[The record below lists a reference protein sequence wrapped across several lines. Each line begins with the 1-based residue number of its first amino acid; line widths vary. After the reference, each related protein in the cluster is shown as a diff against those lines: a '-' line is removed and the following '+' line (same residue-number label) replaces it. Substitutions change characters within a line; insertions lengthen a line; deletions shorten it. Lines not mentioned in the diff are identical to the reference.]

1 MSGAYLVELWAGTL
15 TEFKAAA
22 FGGAIAGAIGE
33 VFFRQHNVHPTDSEL
48 RSWEHSL
55 HALASA
61 TPRRNGQQIGVVV
74 EFHLPYS
81 GQRIDVLMSGE
92 STIGKV
98 TTNVIELKQWSQAS
112 LEDEFALNVIVDG
125 VEHVHP
131 SQQAL
136 DYAEFLAAV
145 HDAFST
151 GNTPL
156 RPCSFCHNLSPVDAE
171 ALRDAR
177 FGDLLVRSP
186 LFGADGL
193 TALGNFIADTVG
205 GGNGLELQRRI
216 RNGRFKPS
224 PKVIETVAA
233 VLQGDDRWRLLENQR
248 KAYNAIWACLQRLA
262 AKKTSSAVLVRGA
275 PGTGKSVIA
284 VQLLADA
291 LKAGFSA
298 AHSTGGKAFT
308 TTLRSQFKGAQHV
321 FIWNMSTRNAP
332 YKGLD
337 LLLVDEA
344 HRVRE
349 SSDTRYTPKGQRN
362 RKSQV
367 DELLDAA
374 KVTAFFLDENQF
386 VRPDEEG
393 ESQLIRE
400 AAGRKRITLKEYD
413 LATQFRCGGCL
424 EYLEW
429 VDWLLG
435 FRQRRPAVWRNRYKF
450 EVVGSP
456 EDLDLL
462 LDEASA
468 EAESARLVAG
478 FCWKWSDPLPDGMLS
493 EDVVVGDWSRPWN
506 RKRDS
511 RRQYKPEN
519 DPYTLW
525 AATDAGREEVG
536 CIYSAQGFEFDRVGV
551 IWGPDLV
558 WRTNQW
564 VAQAKRSFDM
574 PVKRSS
580 RMLDLVRNAYRVL
593 LTRGM
598 RQTSVLCLDEETRA
612 HLASCLKDH

>member
-1 MSGAYLVELWAGTL
+1 VELWAGTL
-15 TEFKAAA
+15 ADFRTAA
-22 FGGAIAGAIGE
+22 FGGALASTIGDA
-33 VFFRQHNVHPTDSEL
+33 FFRQHNIHASDAEL

-61 TPRRNGQQIGVVV
+61 TPRRNGHGIGVVV

-92 STIGKV
+92 SADGNV
-98 TTNVIELKQWSQAS
+98 TTSVIELKQWAQAS
-112 LEDEFALNVIVDG
+112 LEDEFALNLMVDG
-125 VEHVHP
+125 IEHIHP

-145 HDAFST
+145 HEAFSV
-151 GNTPL
+151 GKVPL
-156 RPCSFCHNLSPVDAE
+156 RPCSLCHNMSSFGALS
-171 ALRDAR
+171 LRDDR
-177 FGDLLVRSP
+177 FSNLLARSP
-186 LFGADGL
+186 LFGADDM
-193 TALGNFIADTVG
+193 TNLGEFIAETVG
-205 GGNGLELQRRI
+205 GGNGLEVQERI
-216 RNGRFKPS
+216 RRGRFKPS

-233 VLQGDDRWRLLENQR
+233 VVQGDDRWRLLENQR

-262 AKKTSSAVLVRGA
+262 VTESSSAVLVRGA

-308 TTLRSQFKGAQHV
+308 TTLRSQFKGAHHV
-321 FIWNMSTRNAP
+321 FIWNMSVRNAP

-362 RKSQV
+362 RKPQV

-393 ESQLIRE
+393 ESHLIRE
-400 AAGRKRITLKEYD
+400 ATGRKRITLKEYD
-413 LATQFRCGGCL
+413 LATQFRCAGCL

-435 FRQRRPAVWRNRYKF
+435 FRRAPPGAWRDRYRF
-450 EVVGSP
+450 DVAGSP

-462 LDEASA
+462 VDDATGS
-468 EAESARLVAG
+468 AESARIVAG
-478 FCWKWSDPLPDGMLS
+478 FCWKWSDPLPGGVLAN
-493 EDVVVGDWSRPWN
+493 DVVVGEWSRPWN
-506 RKRDS
+506 RKRDPKK
-511 RRQYKPEN
+511 QYKPEN

-525 AATDAGREEVG
+525 ATTEAGREEIG

-551 IWGPDLV
+551 IWGSDLV
-558 WRTNQW
+558 WRTDRW
-564 VAQAKRSFDM
+564 VAQARFSFDT

-598 RQTSVLCLDEETRA
+598 RQTSVLCLDEETRQRIV
-612 HLASCLKDH
+612 SCLGQW

>member
-1 MSGAYLVELWAGTL
+1 
-15 TEFKAAA
+15 
-22 FGGAIAGAIGE
+22 
-33 VFFRQHNVHPTDSEL
+33 
-48 RSWEHSL
+48 
-55 HALASA
+55 
-61 TPRRNGQQIGVVV
+61 
-74 EFHLPYS
+74 
-81 GQRIDVLMSGE
+81 
-92 STIGKV
+92 
-98 TTNVIELKQWSQAS
+98 
-112 LEDEFALNVIVDG
+112 
-125 VEHVHP
+125 
-131 SQQAL
+131 
-136 DYAEFLAAV
+136 
-145 HDAFST
+145 
-151 GNTPL
+151 
-156 RPCSFCHNLSPVDAE
+156 
-171 ALRDAR
+171 
-177 FGDLLVRSP
+177 
-186 LFGADGL
+186 
-193 TALGNFIADTVG
+193 
-205 GGNGLELQRRI
+205 
-216 RNGRFKPS
+216 
-224 PKVIETVAA
+224 VIETVAA
-233 VLQGDDRWRLLENQR
+233 VVQGDDRWRLLENQR
-248 KAYNAIWACLQRLA
+248 KAYNAIWACLQRLT
-262 AKKTSSAVLVRGA
+262 AKETSSAVLVRGA

-308 TTLRSQFKGAQHV
+308 TTLRSQFKGAHHV
-321 FIWNMSTRNAP
+321 FIWNMSTRNAA

-435 FRQRRPAVWRNRYKF
+435 FRQARPVDWRNRYKF
-450 EVVGSP
+450 ELAGSP

-462 LDEASA
+462 LDEATA
-468 EAESARLVAG
+468 DAESVRLVAG
-478 FCWKWSDPLPDGMLS
+478 FCWKWSDPLPDGTLID
-493 EDVVVGDWSRPWN
+493 DVTVGDWSRPWN
-506 RKRDS
+506 RKRDPT
-511 RRQYKPEN
+511 RQYKPEN

-525 AATDAGREEVG
+525 ATTDVGRHEVG

-551 IWGPDLV
+551 IWGEDLV
-558 WRTNQW
+558 WRTDQW

-598 RQTSVLCLDEETRA
+598 KQTSVLCLDEETRG
-612 HLASCLKDH
+612 HLVACLQHS

>member
-1 MSGAYLVELWAGTL
+1 MELWAGTL
-15 TEFKAAA
+15 ADFTTAAYR
-22 FGGAIAGAIGE
+22 GSIADSLSEA
-33 VFFRQHNVHPTDSEL
+33 FFRQHNVHPAASEL

-55 HALASA
+55 HALASVA
-61 TPRRNGQQIGVVV
+61 PRRNSAGIGVVV

-81 GQRIDVLMSGE
+81 GQRIDVLMCGE
-92 STIGKV
+92 SSTGRL
-98 TTNVIELKQWSQAS
+98 TTNVIELKQWSTAS
-112 LEDEFALNVIVDG
+112 LEDEFALNVLVDG

-136 DYAEFLAAV
+136 DYADFLAGV
-145 HDAFST
+145 HDAFSD
-151 GNTPL
+151 GAIPL
-156 RPCSFCHNLSPVDAE
+156 APCSFCHNLPRADAVS
-171 ALRDAR
+171 LRDPR
-177 FGDLLVRSP
+177 FADLLSESP
-186 LFGADGL
+186 LFDADQLDVFGDH
-193 TALGNFIADTVG
+193 IIKTVG
-205 GGNGLELQRRI
+205 GGDGLEFHRRI

-233 VLQGDDRWRLLENQR
+233 VVEGDERWRLLENQR
-248 KAYNAIWACLQRLA
+248 KAYNAIWACLQRLSR
-262 AKKTSSAVLVRGA
+262 KEISSAVLVRGA

-308 TTLRSQFKGAQHV
+308 TTLRSQFKGAHHV
-321 FIWNMSTRNAP
+321 FIWNMSTRNAV

-362 RKSQV
+362 KKAQV

-374 KVTAFFLDENQF
+374 KVTVFFLDENQF

-393 ESQLIRE
+393 ESRLIRE
-400 AAGRKRITLKEYD
+400 ATGRKRIPLREYD

-424 EYLEW
+424 EYLHW
-429 VDWLLG
+429 VDWVLD
-435 FRQRRPAVWRNRYKF
+435 FRRERPAPWRNRYRF
-450 EVVGSP
+450 DIAGSA
-456 EDLDLL
+456 EDLEIL
-462 LDEASA
+462 LDEAA
-468 EAESARLVAG
+468 AGGESARLVAG
-478 FCWKWSDPLPDGMLS
+478 FCWKWSEPLSDGTLVD
-493 EDVVVGDWSRPWN
+493 DVQIEHWSRPWN
-506 RKRDS
+506 RKRDPKK
-511 RRQYKPEN
+511 QYRPEN

-525 AATDAGREEVG
+525 ATTDAGREEVG

-551 IWGPDLV
+551 IWGSDLV
-558 WRTNQW
+558 WRSGVW
-564 VAQAKRSFDM
+564 VAQPKCSFDA

-598 RQTSVLCLDEETRA
+598 KETRVLCLDTETRE
-612 HLASCLKDH
+612 HLVACLSAV